1 MPFRDAFECLWCG
14 APWSTRGPDD
24 LEGFAQLCP
33 DCIGR
38 AGDNEFLRFR
48 LKAALDERARTMA
61 PAGPGPASSAPAVSA
76 SSAPAVS
83 ASSAPA
89 VSASSAPAV
98 SASSA
103 PAVSASS
110 APAVVSSPPGSAAP
124 SPAVAPSPPGSAAP
138 SPAAAA
144 PVADRP
150 ESAVAAGELSAE
162 MIAYYEARAGEYD
175 DWYLRRGRYERGPVH
190 DQVWAAELDV
200 ATLWLDGL
208 AWSGEIVELAAGT
221 GWWSP
226 LLATKGELSIY
237 DAAEA
242 PLDRARD
249 RLLAHRLRAHIHV
262 RDAWLE
268 PDRAVDGLFCGFWLS
283 HVPRARLADFLAL
296 ARRWLRPGGMLAFI
310 DSRSDPE
317 SGATDQPAPSAAE
330 DDLGL
335 DRRRLADGREFR
347 VVKVHYEPAELRA
360 ALLAA
365 GFASAEVTAT
375 PRFFLLG
382 QATA

>member
-14 APWSTRGPDD
+14 ASWSTRGPDD

-38 AGDNEFLRFR
+38 AGDNGFLRFR
-48 LKAALDERARTMA
+48 LKTALDERARTMA
-61 PAGPGPASSAPAVSA
+61 PASPGPASSAASVSA
-76 SSAPAVS
+76 SSASDVI
-83 ASSAPA
+83 SSAPGTA
-89 VSASSAPAV
+89 L
-98 SASSA
+98 
-103 PAVSASS
+103 
-110 APAVVSSPPGSAAP
+110 P
-124 SPAVAPSPPGSAAP
+124 SPAGAARVMDSPV
-138 SPAAAA
+138 PAMAG
-144 PVADRP
+144 
-150 ESAVAAGELSAE
+150 GELSTE

-175 DWYLRRGRYERGPVH
+175 DWYLRRGRYARGPVH
-190 DQVWAAELDV
+190 DQAWEAELDA

-208 AWSGEIVELAAGT
+208 AWTGEIVELAAGT

-242 PLDRARD
+242 PLDRAHD

-283 HVPRARLADFLAL
+283 HVPRARLAEFLAL
-296 ARRWLRPGGMLAFI
+296 ARRWLRPSGMLAFI
-310 DSRSDPE
+310 DSRPDPE
-317 SGATDQPAPSAAE
+317 SGATDQPATSAAE
-330 DDLGL
+330 SDLGL

-347 VVKVHYEPAELRA
+347 VVKVHYEPAELQA

-365 GFASAEVTAT
+365 GFASAEVMAT